1 MAIFLYTIVIGIL
14 NGADLVDF
22 DRRRILGHVHG
33 GTLGWLTL
41 SVFAASLWLF
51 GGYRS
56 VPSRERKWVRSI
68 MGAAVV
74 SFALYV
80 LAFSVTYGEFR
91 PVMGAISTVVI
102 VAFTVW
108 VLQQLPRIEL
118 GVPHWGFLAAI
129 ASSLVGGV
137 LGVLLGLE
145 LATGDNY
152 LPDGGSDAH
161 PAMMVVGFL
170 FPVALAMSEWA
181 FTFPNPPKATRA
193 GIIQMVFPFIGG
205 IVLMVG
211 LLLDNDALPP
221 VAVLLEVVGV
231 VIFLIRMWPK
241 FRTVDF
247 FEASSGR
254 WAVAS
259 AVGSVFVIG
268 LAQYFIID
276 TNGDFDLVPV
286 HQLLALDHAQFI
298 ASMTS
303 AVFAMLFA
311 ATASRAIDKRLHN
324 LVFAPVIIGVTGFVI
339 GLLADSTMAKR
350 VFAPT
355 MGSGLVIGLGM
366 YAYALIG
373 AGAAGEAG
381 PTVTERAE
389 APLTG

>member
-1 MAIFLYTIVIGIL
+1 VTILAAMAIFLYTIVIGIL

-56 VPSRERKWVRSI
+56 VPSRERTWVRSI
-68 MGAAVV
+68 MGAAVA

-102 VAFTVW
+102 LAFSVW

-221 VAVLLEVVGV
+221 VAVL
-231 VIFLIRMWPK
+231 PK
-241 FRTVDF
+241 
-247 FEASSGR
+247 SSA
-254 WAVAS
+254 W
-259 AVGSVFVIG
+259 
-268 LAQYFIID
+268 
-276 TNGDFDLVPV
+276 
-286 HQLLALDHAQFI
+286 
-298 ASMTS
+298 
-303 AVFAMLFA
+303 
-311 ATASRAIDKRLHN
+311 
-324 LVFAPVIIGVTGFVI
+324 
-339 GLLADSTMAKR
+339 
-350 VFAPT
+350 
-355 MGSGLVIGLGM
+355 
-366 YAYALIG
+366 
-373 AGAAGEAG
+373 
-381 PTVTERAE
+381 
-389 APLTG
+389 